1 MGKVLSIA
9 ARKVNRFN
17 VESRAEKVISQSKP
31 KPAPTYQSNL
41 KDLQRVLDE
50 NPDLI
55 QQLNKKN
62 QPLDDHLKQVFVTST
77 DTMAST
83 ATRNESSKPLPL
95 NRSIVEEY
103 EFGHL
108 EPQKIL
114 KGHCT
119 LRQAIEF
126 ISKHHTEPNTWTC
139 SKIASDYGMKEVLV
153 QNILNHFKTFE
164 VHLPEKVTEK
174 RKLLMKSSSNKSL
187 E

>member
-9 ARKVNRFN
+9 ARQVNRFN
-17 VESRAEKVISQSKP
+17 IESRAEKVISQSKP
-31 KPAPTYQSNL
+31 KPAPTFQSNL

-50 NPDLI
+50 NPELI
-55 QQLNKKN
+55 QELNKKN

-77 DTMAST
+77 DTIN
-83 ATRNESSKPLPL
+83 NEAAHKDSSKPLPL
-95 NRSIVEEY
+95 NRSTNEEF

-108 EPQKIL
+108 EPQKIS

-139 SKIASDYGMKEVLV
+139 SKISNDYGMKESLV
-153 QNILNHFKTFE
+153 QNILHHFKTFE
-164 VHLPEKVTEK
+164 LHLPEKVIEK
-174 RKLLMKSSSNKSL
+174 RKLLKPSANKSI